1 MMKLLV
7 TDLDLKGKRV
17 LVRVDFNVPLDDQG
31 NITDDRRIVAS
42 LPTIQHVIDQ
52 GGRAIV
58 MSHLG
63 RPKGTVVPSMSLAP
77 AARRLGELLIPPR
90 EVPLAPDCVGP
101 SVQEMVNAMD
111 DGDIMLLEN
120 LRFHAEETDN
130 DPTFAQELAHLG
142 DLFVNDAFGAAH
154 RAHAS
159 TEGITHY
166 LERRA
171 AGFLM
176 QRELEFLGGALE
188 SPARPFVAILG
199 GAKVSGKIDV
209 IRNLF
214 DKVDRF
220 LIGGGMAFT
229 FLRAKGLTVGNSLVE
244 EDRIEMAREILG
256 RVKTSAV
263 HLLLPVDCVIARQ
276 KERDADSKTVPV
288 ESISEG
294 WMGLDIG
301 SCTSRIFADA
311 VKGAKTI
318 VWNGPMGVFEIDQFM
333 GGTRSLCQAV
343 ADATVAGATSI
354 VGGGDTAAAVAQL
367 GMDQAISH
375 ISTGGGAS
383 LEFLEGKDLPGVVRL
398 SDK

>member
-333 GGTRSLCQAV
+333 GGTRS
-343 ADATVAGATSI
+343 
-354 VGGGDTAAAVAQL
+354 
-367 GMDQAISH
+367 
-375 ISTGGGAS
+375 
-383 LEFLEGKDLPGVVRL
+383 
-398 SDK
+398 